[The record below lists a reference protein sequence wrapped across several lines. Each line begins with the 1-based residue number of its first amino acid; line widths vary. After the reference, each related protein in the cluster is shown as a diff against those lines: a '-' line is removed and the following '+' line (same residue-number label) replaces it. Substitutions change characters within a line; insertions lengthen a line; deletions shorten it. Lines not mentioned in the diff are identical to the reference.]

1 MAQYQGVIPARP
13 SIASA
18 IGQGL
23 AAGVDKGLQYG
34 IELRAQALKNAIEMK
49 QLRQMDRRLDIDE
62 KEAGFR
68 GMLAD
73 AQSKKALADAELDPI
88 KKGKLQTELDIA
100 NVNLK
105 RAIIQEKIER
115 LTQYDKMFQ
124 EDLNTRGSLA
134 DTKVK
139 EGTVGSRIAQ
149 SQNSAELTGTNAEQ
163 AEHNL
168 GEARFNQPYDRAM
181 KVFGAY
187 SAGADLKKKYADE
200 VQANLMN
207 PLLVRKQQ
215 AETTDAENKV
225 SKADATDLQSLTTYA
240 LSLSTDTATNSLVV
254 TFRGSKFITPAQKAF
269 VKAYD
274 DGKMKG
280 VQKALEEF
288 KKNTQKPVKDPSDM
302 TGLTYP
308 ALSQIIKNSEESALR
323 IVDKWQPNTDNGETA
338 ANAPKAETI
347 LAADPLYV
355 AAKEELDRRLVEDP
369 ELRKK
374 SDAELIKALK
384 TEKDPNRLRLLQV
397 EGMRRHR
404 QLLLQ
409 EGN

>member
-1 MAQYQGVIPARP
+1 MAQYQGVIPAKP

-34 IELRAQALKNAIEMK
+34 IELRAQALKNALEMK

-115 LTQYDKMFQ
+115 LTQYDKIFQ

-168 GEARFNQPYDRAM
+168 GEARFNQPYDRAI
-181 KVFGAY
+181 KVYGAY
-187 SAGADLKKKYADE
+187 SAGADLKKKYDDLL
-200 VQANLMN
+200 QAKLMN
-207 PLLVRKQQ
+207 PLTVRKQQ

-225 SKADATDLQSLTTYA
+225 SQADAIDLQNLTNHA
-240 LSLSTDTATNSLVV
+240 LGLSSDAARNSLVE

-269 VKAYD
+269 VEAYD
-274 DGKMKG
+274 AGKMKG

-288 KKNTQKPVKDPSDM
+288 KKNTQKPVKDSSDM
-302 TGLTYP
+302 TGLTYS
-308 ALSQIIKNSEESALR
+308 ALSMIIKNSEDIALR
-323 IVDKWQPNTDNGETA
+323 AVDKWQPNTDVGETA